1 MINSNEQ
8 VSKYLDELNH
18 PKKNIIE
25 ELRSIFLSVKEL
37 SETIKWNAPNYAFNH
52 QDIFTMKVYPLKV
65 VQVILHRGSKVMKM
79 SIEKP
84 IKENYSFLSWRTNDR
99 TIMSFKSIEDVR
111 IYKDDSLKIINGW
124 MDSIKSNNT

>member
-25 ELRSIFLSVKEL
+25 ELRSIFSSVKEF

-52 QDIFTMKVYPLKV
+52 
-65 VQVILHRGSKVMKM
+65 
-79 SIEKP
+79 
-84 IKENYSFLSWRTNDR
+84 
-99 TIMSFKSIEDVR
+99 
-111 IYKDDSLKIINGW
+111 
-124 MDSIKSNNT
+124 